1 MLCGQKYKWDNG
13 RCYIIPFQWFTIH
26 TVHLFTASS
35 RAPLFI
41 LKVSTWQLSGII
53 VLFAFPH
60 RTRRH
65 MLFQGAAEQISLLL
79 WKYSKWEKSNG
90 CMCVCVTEKVCV
102 AYNCAYKCSHFFF
115 FFFFHE
121 CPLLVKGLP
130 VLRMFAVWPSGKPH
144 THTDTH
150 KHTHALSHTLHSCV
164 CKPTHLKL
172 LSFSIVSTC
181 LSLMSMMELF

>member
-1 MLCGQKYKWDNG
+1 MLCGQKYKWDNS

-65 MLFQGAAEQISLLL
+65 VLFQGAAEQISLLL

-115 FFFFHE
+115 FFFSTNAPCLWKVYLFWG
-121 CPLLVKGLP
+121 CLLSDHRVNHIHTLTHTNTHT
-130 VLRMFAVWPSGKPH
+130 PSH
-144 THTDTH
+144 THYIL
-150 KHTHALSHTLHSCV
+150 AFVSP
-164 CKPTHLKL
+164 PT
-172 LSFSIVSTC
+172 
-181 LSLMSMMELF
+181 